1 MKTSKKHEIT
11 QINSNLQWKITGQL
25 RFFILQAISPE
36 VVLCSLQLIYVKKLT
51 DFKMPQVF
59 QVIQRIFKTGNQ
71 FCKHDSDAF
80 KT

>member
-11 QINSNLQWKITGQL
+11 QINSNLQWKIRGQH
-25 RFFILQAISPE
+25 RFFILQAISP
-36 VVLCSLQLIYVKKLT
+36 VVLCSLQLIYVKKLP

-59 QVIQRIFKTGNQ
+59 QLIQGILKTGNQ